1 MGVRDRNIR
10 KRDLFAIALV
20 IYLIALLTFTFFP
33 RPILESGNPSAI
45 AEYLQTHANFFYKI
59 LYADTHLVVIGN
71 FFMLTPF
78 VYLAKLV
85 FPKVKM
91 LKLFLCGVCLSLTIE
106 LSQIFIPGRVSDPVD
121 FLANSVSLLLGI
133 FLVRLLLLRQ
143 PVSHF
148 EVNLMMHLSR

>member
-1 MGVRDRNIR
+1 MGVKDKNIR

-71 FFMLTPF
+71 LFMLTPF

-85 FPKVKM
+85 FPKVK
-91 LKLFLCGVCLSLTIE
+91 LLILFLSGVFISLTIE
-106 LSQIFIPGRVSDPVD
+106 LSQVFIPGRVSDPVD
-121 FLANSVSLLLGI
+121 FLANSASVLLGI
-133 FLVRLLLLRQ
+133 FLVRLLQQNHPR
-143 PVSHF
+143 
-148 EVNLMMHLSR
+148 

>member
-1 MGVRDRNIR
+1 MGVKDKNIR

-59 LYADTHLVVIGN
+59 LYADTHLVAIGN
-71 FFMLTPF
+71 LFMLTPF

-85 FPKVKM
+85 FPKVK
-91 LKLFLCGVCLSLTIE
+91 LLILFLSGVFISLTIE
-106 LSQIFIPGRVSDPVD
+106 LSQVFIPGRVSDPVD
-121 FLANSVSLLLGI
+121 FLANSASVLLGI
-133 FLVRLLLLRQ
+133 FLVRLLQQNHPR
-143 PVSHF
+143 
-148 EVNLMMHLSR
+148 

>member
-1 MGVRDRNIR
+1 MGVKDKNIR

-59 LYADTHLVVIGN
+59 LYADTHLVAIGN
-71 FFMLTPF
+71 LFMLTPF

-85 FPKVKM
+85 FPQVK
-91 LKLFLCGVCLSLTIE
+91 LIKLFLLGVFLSLTIE
-106 LSQIFIPGRVSDPVD
+106 LSQLFIPGRVSDPVD
-121 FLANSVSLLLGI
+121 FFANSASVLLGI
-133 FLVRLLLLRQ
+133 FLVRLLLPKQ
-143 PVSHF
+143 P
-148 EVNLMMHLSR
+148 R

>member
-1 MGVRDRNIR
+1 MGVKDKNIR

-59 LYADTHLVVIGN
+59 LYADTHLVAIGN
-71 FFMLTPF
+71 LFMLTPF

-85 FPKVKM
+85 FPKVK
-91 LKLFLCGVCLSLTIE
+91 LIKLFLSGVFISLTIE
-106 LSQIFIPGRVSDPVD
+106 LSQVFIPGRVSDPVD
-121 FLANSVSLLLGI
+121 FLANSASVLLGI
-133 FLVRLLLLRQ
+133 FLVRLLQQNHPR
-143 PVSHF
+143 
-148 EVNLMMHLSR
+148 

>member
-1 MGVRDRNIR
+1 MGVKDKNIR

-59 LYADTHLVVIGN
+59 LYADTHLVAIGN
-71 FFMLTPF
+71 LFMLTPF

-85 FPKVKM
+85 FPQVK
-91 LKLFLCGVCLSLTIE
+91 LIKLFLFGVFISLAIE
-106 LSQIFIPGRVSDPVD
+106 LSQLFIPGRVSDPVD
-121 FLANSVSLLLGI
+121 FLANSASVLLGI
-133 FLVRLLLLRQ
+133 FLVRLLLPKQ
-143 PVSHF
+143 P
-148 EVNLMMHLSR
+148 R

>member
-10 KRDLFAIALV
+10 KRELFAIALA
-20 IYLIALLTFTFFP
+20 IYLLAVLTFTFFP

-59 LYADTHLVVIGN
+59 LYADTHLVAIGN
-71 FFMLTPF
+71 LFMLTPF

-85 FPKVKM
+85 FPQVK
-91 LKLFLCGVCLSLTIE
+91 LIKLFLFGVFISLAIE

-121 FLANSVSLLLGI
+121 FLANSASVLLGI
-133 FLVRLLLLRQ
+133 FLVRLLLPKQ
-143 PVSHF
+143 P
-148 EVNLMMHLSR
+148 R

>member
-59 LYADTHLVVIGN
+59 LYADTHLVALGN
-71 FFMLTPF
+71 LFMLTPF

-85 FPKVKM
+85 FPQVK
-91 LKLFLCGVCLSLTIE
+91 LITLFLSGVFISLTIE
-106 LSQIFIPGRVSDPVD
+106 LSQVFIPGRVSDPVD
-121 FLANSVSLLLGI
+121 FLANSASVLLGI
-133 FLVRLLLLRQ
+133 FLVRLLQQNHPR
-143 PVSHF
+143 
-148 EVNLMMHLSR
+148 

>member
-1 MGVRDRNIR
+1 MGVKEKNIR

-59 LYADTHLVVIGN
+59 LYADTHLVAIGN
-71 FFMLTPF
+71 LFMLTPF

-85 FPKVKM
+85 FPKVK
-91 LKLFLCGVCLSLTIE
+91 LIKLFLLGVFLSLTIE

-121 FLANSVSLLLGI
+121 FLANSASVLLGI
-133 FLVRLLLLRQ
+133 FLVRLLQQNHPR
-143 PVSHF
+143 
-148 EVNLMMHLSR
+148 

>member
-33 RPILESGNPSAI
+33 RPILETGNPSAI

-59 LYADTHLVVIGN
+59 LYADTHLVAIGN
-71 FFMLTPF
+71 LVMLTPF
-78 VYLAKLV
+78 VYLAKMV
-85 FPKVKM
+85 FPQVK
-91 LKLFLCGVCLSLTIE
+91 LIKLFIGGVVLSLAIE

-121 FLANSVSLLLGI
+121 FLANSLSVLLGI
-133 FLVRLLLLRQ
+133 FLVRLLLPKQ
-143 PVSHF
+143 P
-148 EVNLMMHLSR
+148 R

>member
-1 MGVRDRNIR
+1 MGVKGKNIR

-59 LYADTHLVVIGN
+59 LYADTHLVAIGN
-71 FFMLTPF
+71 LFMLTPF

-85 FPKVKM
+85 FPQVK
-91 LKLFLCGVCLSLTIE
+91 LIKLFLSGVFISLTIE
-106 LSQIFIPGRVSDPVD
+106 LSQVFIPGRVSDPVD
-121 FLANSVSLLLGI
+121 FLANSASVLLGI
-133 FLVRLLLLRQ
+133 FLVRLLQQNHPR
-143 PVSHF
+143 
-148 EVNLMMHLSR
+148 

>member
-1 MGVRDRNIR
+1 MGVKDKNIR

-59 LYADTHLVVIGN
+59 LYADTHLVAIGN
-71 FFMLTPF
+71 LLMLTPF

-85 FPKVKM
+85 FPQVK
-91 LKLFLCGVCLSLTIE
+91 LIKLFLLGVFLSLAIE
-106 LSQIFIPGRVSDPVD
+106 LSQLFIPGRVSDPVD
-121 FLANSVSLLLGI
+121 FLANSASVLLGI
-133 FLVRLLLLRQ
+133 FLVRLLLPKQ
-143 PVSHF
+143 P
-148 EVNLMMHLSR
+148 R

>member
-1 MGVRDRNIR
+1 MGVKDKNIR

-59 LYADTHLVVIGN
+59 LYADTHLVAIGN
-71 FFMLTPF
+71 LFMLTPC

-85 FPKVKM
+85 FPQVK
-91 LKLFLCGVCLSLTIE
+91 LIKLFLLGVFLSLTIE
-106 LSQIFIPGRVSDPVD
+106 LSQLFIPDRVSDPVD
-121 FLANSVSLLLGI
+121 FLANSVSVLLGI
-133 FLVRLLLLRQ
+133 FLVRLLLPKQ
-143 PVSHF
+143 P
-148 EVNLMMHLSR
+148 R

>member
-59 LYADTHLVVIGN
+59 LYADTHLVAIGN
-71 FFMLTPF
+71 LFMLTPF

-85 FPKVKM
+85 FPKVK
-91 LKLFLCGVCLSLTIE
+91 LLILFLSGEFISLTIE
-106 LSQIFIPGRVSDPVD
+106 LSQVFIPGRVSDPVD
-121 FLANSVSLLLGI
+121 FLANSASVLLGI
-133 FLVRLLLLRQ
+133 FLVRLLQQNHPR
-143 PVSHF
+143 
-148 EVNLMMHLSR
+148 

>member
-59 LYADTHLVVIGN
+59 LYADTHLVAIGN
-71 FFMLTPF
+71 LFMLTPF

-85 FPKVKM
+85 FPKVK
-91 LKLFLCGVCLSLTIE
+91 LLILFLSGVFISLTIE
-106 LSQIFIPGRVSDPVD
+106 LSQLIIPGRVSDPVD
-121 FLANSVSLLLGI
+121 FLANSASVLLGI
-133 FLVRLLLLRQ
+133 FLVRLLQQNHPR
-143 PVSHF
+143 
-148 EVNLMMHLSR
+148 